1 MQIYGKS
8 DVGMMRICN
17 QDAFCVLELPNN
29 AALSILCD
37 GMGGAK
43 AGNIASKIA
52 TDTIK
57 DYVIKSYS
65 PQMTSLSIENLLR
78 GAIDTANDEVYDKA
92 NSCEDYRGMGTTVV
106 LTLVKDGTAH
116 ILHVG
121 DSRAYLI
128 TEDAIKQITRDHSIV
143 QDMIDSG
150 KITEQEAKTHPKKN
164 VITRAVG
171 ILSHIDSEYN
181 QVDLNGGILLS
192 CTDGLSGMLSSDK
205 IKEITLVN
213 KLDEVPDMLI
223 VAANNLHSNDNVTV
237 TVVAE

>member
-8 DVGMMRICN
+8 DVGMVRTCN
-17 QDAFCVLELPNN
+17 QDAFCVLELPND

-43 AGNIASKIA
+43 AGNIASQIA

-57 DYVIKSYS
+57 DYVTKSYS

-78 GAIDTANDEVYDKA
+78 GAIDTANIEVYDKA
-92 NSCEDYRGMGTTVV
+92 NSSEDYVGMGTTVV
-106 LTLVKDGTAH
+106 LVLVKDGIAH
-116 ILHVG
+116 ISHIG

-128 TEDAIKQITRDHSIV
+128 TSDSIEQITRDHSII

-150 KITEQEAKTHPKKN
+150 QITEQEAKTHPKKN
-164 VITRAVG
+164 IITRAVG
-171 ILSHIDSEYN
+171 ILPQIDSEYN
-181 QVDLNGGILLS
+181 QVELNGGILLS
-192 CTDGLSGMLSSDK
+192 CTDGLSGMLSAEQ

-213 KLDEVPDMLI
+213 KLDEVPDKLI
-223 VAANNLHSNDNVTV
+223 VAANDLQSNDNVTV

>member
-8 DVGMMRICN
+8 DVGMVRTCN
-17 QDAFCVLELPNN
+17 QDAFCVLELPND

-43 AGNIASKIA
+43 AGNIASQIA

-57 DYVIKSYS
+57 DYVTKSYS

-78 GAIDTANDEVYDKA
+78 GAIDTANIEVYDKA
-92 NSCEDYRGMGTTVV
+92 NSSEDYVGMVTTVV
-106 LTLVKDGTAH
+106 LVLVKDGIAH
-116 ILHVG
+116 ISHIG

-128 TEDAIKQITRDHSIV
+128 TSDSIEQITRDHSII

-150 KITEQEAKTHPKKN
+150 QITEQEAKTHPKKN
-164 VITRAVG
+164 IITRAVG
-171 ILSHIDSEYN
+171 ILPQIDSEYN
-181 QVDLNGGILLS
+181 QVELNGGILLS
-192 CTDGLSGMLSSDK
+192 CTDGLSGMLSAEQ

-213 KLDEVPDMLI
+213 KLDEVPDKLI
-223 VAANNLHSNDNVTV
+223 VAANDLQSNDNVTV